1 MLAARSRATARDRPY
16 YTRCI
21 GSRGEGISTARATA
35 RDRPYYTR
43 IRPPSPYRGFAPV
56 MGWGEQPLAL
66 SLSWCAWQEKNI
78 LPLGYAVDLNPSQE
92 GKVLCNVSKTTGHIL

>member
-1 MLAARSRATARDRPY
+1 MLGARSRATARDRPY

-43 IRPPSPYRGFAPV
+43 ISLPNPYREVAPV
-56 MGWGEQPLAL
+56 LGWGEQPLAL
-66 SLSWCAWQEKNI
+66 SLSWCAWEEKNI
-78 LPLGYAVDLNPSQE
+78 LPLGYAVDLKPSLKE
-92 GKVLCNVSKTTGHIL
+92 KLR